1 MMILGEPIKEFEEMY
16 LKKLYEFFVEDPQ
29 KPIRN
34 SRIAEEMGVSQ
45 ASSSEMIQRLA
56 AKGILYHIPYRG
68 STLTE
73 EGLAAAARIKRREC
87 LMEVF
92 LIRMIDY
99 KGDVKAAACRLEHAL
114 TDDLESAIDRLLGYP
129 EMTPGG
135 ETIPTISRQIEPF
148 QNSMLLPLHA
158 LPEDQSGEVEMMVLE
173 GTDVRT
179 MSGLG
184 VSVGSVI
191 KSKGDEFSIN
201 GETMVIAPEIS
212 SRILIRT
219 L

>member
-1 MMILGEPIKEFEEMY
+1 MDDPIKEFEEMY
-16 LKKLYEFFVEDPQ
+16 LKKLYEFYAEDPQ

-34 SRIAEEMGVSQ
+34 SRIAAEMGVSQ

-56 AKGILYHIPYRG
+56 GKGILYHIPYRG

-73 EGLAAAARIKRREC
+73 QGLAAAASIKRREC

-129 EMTPGG
+129 ETTPDG
-135 ETIPTISRQIEPF
+135 EIIPAISRHIEPVT
-148 QNSMLLPLHA
+148 NSMLLPLHA
-158 LPEDQSGEVEMMVLE
+158 LPEGRSGEVELMILE
-173 GTDVRT
+173 GTDIRT
-179 MSGLG
+179 VSCLG
-184 VSVGSVI
+184 VTVGSVI
-191 KSKGDEFSIN
+191 QSTDVGFSIN
-201 GETMVIAPEIS
+201 GKVMVIAPELAS
-212 SRILIRT
+212 QILIRT

>member
-1 MMILGEPIKEFEEMY
+1 MMIMGGPIKEFEEMY
-16 LKKLYEFFVEDPQ
+16 LKKLYEFYVEDPQ

-129 EMTPGG
+129 ELTPGG
-135 ETIPTISRQIEPF
+135 EAIPTISRQIEPV

-158 LPEDQSGEVEMMVLE
+158 LPEGQSGEVEMMVLE
-173 GTDVRT
+173 GTDLRT

-191 KSKGDEFSIN
+191 ESKGGEFTIN
-201 GETMVIAPEIS
+201 GETMVISAEIS

>member
-1 MMILGEPIKEFEEMY
+1 MSERIKEFEEMY
-16 LKKLYEFFVEDPQ
+16 LKTLYEFYVEDPQ
-29 KPIRN
+29 VPIRN
-34 SRIAEEMGVSQ
+34 SRIAEALSVSQ
-45 ASSSEMIQRLA
+45 AASSEMVQRLA

-73 EGLAAAARIKRREC
+73 AGVEAAARIKRREC

-129 EMTPGG
+129 ESTPDG
-135 ETIPTISRQIEPF
+135 EIIPAVSRHIEPIT
-148 QNSMLLPLHA
+148 NSMLLPLHA
-158 LPEDQSGEVEMMVLE
+158 LPIDMSGEVELLVLE
-173 GTDVRT
+173 GADTRT
-179 MSGLG
+179 LEGLG
-184 VSVGSVI
+184 IVVGSTI
-191 KSKGDEFSIN
+191 QSTNDGFSVNAQRI
-201 GETMVIAPEIS
+201 EITS
-212 SRILIRT
+212 ALASRILVRT

>member
-1 MMILGEPIKEFEEMY
+1 
-16 LKKLYEFFVEDPQ
+16 
-29 KPIRN
+29 
-34 SRIAEEMGVSQ
+34 
-45 ASSSEMIQRLA
+45 
-56 AKGILYHIPYRG
+56 
-68 STLTE
+68 
-73 EGLAAAARIKRREC
+73 
-87 LMEVF
+87 MEVF

-129 EMTPGG
+129 ELTPSG
-135 ETIPTISRQIEPF
+135 EAIPTISRQIEPV
-148 QNSMLLPLHA
+148 QNSMLLPLHV
-158 LPEDQSGEVEMMVLE
+158 LPEGQSGEVEMMVLE
-173 GTDVRT
+173 GTDLRT

-191 KSKGDEFSIN
+191 ESKGGEFTIN
-201 GETMVIAPEIS
+201 GETMAISAEIS